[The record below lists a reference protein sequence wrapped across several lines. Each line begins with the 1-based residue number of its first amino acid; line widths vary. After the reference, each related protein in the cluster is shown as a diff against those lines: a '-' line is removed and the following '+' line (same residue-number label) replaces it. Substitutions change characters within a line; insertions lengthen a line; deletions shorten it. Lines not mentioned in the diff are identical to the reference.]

1 MGRTFLATVMLCMP
15 SALFALSDAPP
26 MPEWLA
32 GAWSHE
38 EGDIWSNEVW
48 SPLRSDV
55 MLGFNRSGK
64 DGETLFWE
72 HMWIVKE
79 DDGGVAFWAVSADE
93 KPVRFEL
100 VVSMDK
106 EVVFENPAHD
116 YPQRIH
122 YWREG
127 KTLKAEISMMDGS
140 KPVQFS
146 FRLKKN

>member
-1 MGRTFLATVMLCMP
+1 MRRTVIAMLIMCMP

-26 MPEWLA
+26 MPEWLS

-38 EGDIWSNEVW
+38 EGEAWSNEVW
-48 SPLRSDV
+48 SPLQSDV
-55 MLGFNRSGK
+55 MLGFSRSGN

-100 VVSMDK
+100 VVSMEK
-106 EVVFENPAHD
+106 EVIFENAAHD
-116 YPQRIH
+116 YPQRIR

-127 KTLKAEISMMDGS
+127 KQLKAEISLLDGS
-140 KPVQFS
+140 NAKAFS
-146 FRLKKN
+146 WRRAKR